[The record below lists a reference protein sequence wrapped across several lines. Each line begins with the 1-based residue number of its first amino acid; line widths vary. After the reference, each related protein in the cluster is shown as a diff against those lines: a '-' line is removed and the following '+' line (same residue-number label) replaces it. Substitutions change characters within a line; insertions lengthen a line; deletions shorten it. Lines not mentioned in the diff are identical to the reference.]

1 MSDPTDGP
9 RDFHGQAYGVAAAL
23 RYSIFESRPDGF
35 ARRLAPKIRRFYE
48 QTETGASNRDVLDLA
63 CGSGQLAAHFLE
75 HGYRVVS
82 LDRSLHMLR
91 HAREA
96 CASYVDDGRALFLE
110 GDASD
115 FQVDRRFGLVTCT
128 FNGLNHLASLADV
141 TRCLKCVNEA
151 LAPGGCFVFDIDTPR
166 GLRETVDTMLIHD
179 TDEEI
184 IVRKR
189 LFDGERVIL
198 YASGC
203 FAHNG
208 AWHRYRETIRK
219 IVIDPEEL
227 RRAMSDLGWSSV
239 EYFDEDLTQPVAD
252 PNDGKVAYGVARKR
266 AG

>member
-1 MSDPTDGP
+1 MSTGP
-9 RDFHGQAYGVAAAL
+9 RDFRDQAYGVAAAL
-23 RYSIFESRPDGF
+23 RYSIFENRPDGF
-35 ARRLAPKIRRFYE
+35 ARRRAPKIRRFYE

-63 CGSGQLAAHFLE
+63 CGSGQLSAHFLK
-75 HGYRVVS
+75 HGYRVVG
-82 LDRSLHMLR
+82 LDRSPHMLR

-96 CASYVDDGRALFLE
+96 CASYVDEGRALFVE

-115 FQVDRRFGLVTCT
+115 FQFDRRFGLVACT

-141 TRCLKCVNEA
+141 TRCLRCVDEA
-151 LAPGGCFVFDIDTPR
+151 LAPDGYFVFDIDTPG
-166 GLRETVDTMLIHD
+166 GLRETVDTMVIHD

-189 LFDGERVIL
+189 VFDGKRVIL

-208 AWHRYRETIRK
+208 VWHRYRETIWK
-219 IVIDPEEL
+219 IVIDPERL
-227 RRAMSDLGWSSV
+227 RDEMSDLGWSPV
-239 EYFDEDLTQPVAD
+239 HYVDEDLVVPIAD
-252 PNDGKVAYGVARKR
+252 PNDGKVAYGVARKE

>member
-1 MSDPTDGP
+1 VSAGP
-9 RDFHGQAYGVAAAL
+9 DDFRDEAYGVASAL

-63 CGSGQLAAHFLE
+63 CGTGQLAAHFCE
-75 HGYRVVS
+75 HGYRLVG
-82 LDRSLHMLR
+82 LDRSPHMLR

-96 CASYVDDGRALFLE
+96 CASYVDEDRVRFVE

-115 FQVDRRFGLVTCT
+115 FHLDGRFGLVACT
-128 FNGLNHLASLADV
+128 FNVLNHLPSRADV
-141 TRCLKCVNEA
+141 ARCLSCVHEA
-151 LAPGGCFVFDIDTPR
+151 LVPGGYLVFDIDTPR
-166 GLRETVDTMLIHD
+166 GLRELVDTTDLHD

-189 LFDGERVIL
+189 FFDGERVIL

-203 FAHNG
+203 FAHDG
-208 AWHRYRETIRK
+208 VWHRYRETIFK
-219 IVIDPEEL
+219 IVIEPEEL
-227 RRAMSDLGWSSV
+227 RRSMSELGWSSV
-239 EYFDEDLTQPVAD
+239 SYVEENLTEPVAEPD
-252 PNDGKVAYGVARKR
+252 ERTVIYGVARK

>member
-1 MSDPTDGP
+1 MTSGP
-9 RDFHGQAYGVAAAL
+9 RDFRGQAYGIAAAL
-23 RYSIFESRPDGF
+23 RYSIFENRPDGF

-75 HGYRVVS
+75 HGYRVIG
-82 LDRSLHMLR
+82 LDRSPHMLR

-96 CASYVDDGRALFLE
+96 CASYVDEDRALFVE

-115 FQVDRRFGLVTCT
+115 FQFDRRFGLVACT

-141 TRCLKCVNEA
+141 TRCLRCVDKA
-151 LAPGGCFVFDIDTPR
+151 LATGGYFVFDIDTPG

-208 AWHRYRETIRK
+208 VWHRYRETIRK
-219 IVIDPEEL
+219 IVIDPEGL
-227 RRAMSDLGWSSV
+227 RRTMSDLGWSPV
-239 EYFDEDLTQPVAD
+239 HYVDEDLAQPVAD
-252 PNDGKVAYGVARKR
+252 PNNGKVAYGVARKD